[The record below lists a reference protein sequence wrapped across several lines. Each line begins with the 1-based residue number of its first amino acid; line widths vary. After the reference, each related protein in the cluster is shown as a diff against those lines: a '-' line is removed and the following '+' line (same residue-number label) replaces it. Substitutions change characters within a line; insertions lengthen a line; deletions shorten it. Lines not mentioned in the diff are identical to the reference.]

1 MRELTPSTPVYLRGI
16 AGSLW
21 AFIAAY
27 LFEEFQGQILLVV
40 PEKDSAEKLHD
51 DCSQLVSEAD
61 VHLYAAES
69 THAAQPL
76 DMTATIS
83 QVESLKALSAQLPG
97 IYITHAAALAFA
109 VPPREKFM
117 REIIEL
123 SANTETSFEALLT
136 KLAERGFERKPLV
149 ETYGDLAV
157 RGGIVDIFPFIGDNP
172 VRLEFWG
179 DTIESIREFDVLS
192 QRSLS

>member
-1 MRELTPSTPVYLRGI
+1 M
-16 AGSLW
+16 
-21 AFIAAY
+21 
-27 LFEEFQGQILLVV
+27 LFRKRIQR
-40 PEKDSAEKLHD
+40 KNCSD

-109 VPPREKFM
+109 VPPREK
-117 REIIEL
+117 IH
-123 SANTETSFEALLT
+123 A
-136 KLAERGFERKPLV
+136 
-149 ETYGDLAV
+149 GDY
-157 RGGIVDIFPFIGDNP
+157 
-172 VRLEFWG
+172 
-179 DTIESIREFDVLS
+179 
-192 QRSLS
+192 